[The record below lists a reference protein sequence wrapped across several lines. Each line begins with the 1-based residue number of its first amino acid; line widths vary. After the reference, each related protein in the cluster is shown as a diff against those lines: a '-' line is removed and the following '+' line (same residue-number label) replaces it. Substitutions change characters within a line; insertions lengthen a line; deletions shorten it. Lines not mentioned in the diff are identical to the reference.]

1 MKMNLKNIKM
11 KGAIASLLI
20 GLAVMASCVKQ
31 DVNAVD
37 GVGSSYVRLD
47 VLSTISNV
55 IGWNIGVTAM
65 DASPHTQTVF
75 IIHRDAISNADLNK
89 SVTVDFALDP
99 TYLTNYNQAAQHIYD
114 TAYVNDSIRVYNSN
128 GGDGVAAAA
137 AADAYASS
145 VAPVQYQLLPASIYS
160 FTADGLSG
168 STLTFG
174 PGEFIKELAI
184 KIDPSTLSFT
194 TNYALPLTL
203 SNPTGVKISGDNP
216 AGAVGQAAV
225 ELINQIIVKN
235 QYDGEYAVTGTL
247 VDTVVPTIDGSC
259 SYPMDVYLITNSA
272 TEVILYDKAFGEYHS
287 ICSGGGV
294 SYYGNVGVV
303 IDFDANYNVTGV
315 HNLYTD
321 PLPRGRTLELDPS
334 GVNKY
339 DPATKTLQIKYWLN
353 QANLSA
359 PYHRTSFDETFTY
372 KGARP

>member
-1 MKMNLKNIKM
+1 M
-11 KGAIASLLI
+11 KGLIASLFM
-20 GLAVMASCVKQ
+20 GLAFLGSCIKE

-37 GVGSSYVRLD
+37 GVGTSYVRLD
-47 VLSTISNV
+47 VLTAITNV
-55 IGWNIGVTAM
+55 IGFNVGVTAM
-65 DASPHTQTVF
+65 DASPHTQTAF
-75 IIHRDAISNADLNK
+75 IIHRDAISNGDLNK

-99 TYLTNYNQAAQHIYD
+99 TYLTNYNKAAQLVYD
-114 TAYVNDSIRVYNSN
+114 TAFVNDSTRVYNSN
-128 GGDGVAAAA
+128 GGDPVDAAAKA
-137 AADAYASS
+137 TAYASS
-145 VAPVQYQLLPASIYS
+145 LAPPQYQLLPAGIYS
-160 FTADGLSG
+160 FVADGLSG
-168 STLTFG
+168 NTLTFA
-174 PGEFIKELAI
+174 PGEFTKELSI

-225 ELINQIIVKN
+225 ELLNQIIVKN
-235 QYDGEYAVTGTL
+235 QYDGEYSVAGTL

-259 SYPMDVYLITNSA
+259 AYPMDVYLITNA
-272 TEVILYDKAFGEYHS
+272 ANEVILYDKAIGGEYHS
-287 ICSGGGV
+287 ICSAGGL

-303 IDFDANYNVTGV
+303 IDFDTNGNVTGV

-321 PLPRGRTLELDPS
+321 PLPRGRSLELDPS

-359 PYHRTSFDETFTY
+359 PYHRTSFDETYTY